1 MSTEMPDVPRTTDR
15 PKVVSGAPTSEFQA
29 TASYLELHAPAKTNF
44 ALNVGERGT
53 LPRSAREGT
62 AGCRHYIDTVYCSV
76 GIYDDVDL
84 TLKRRRSGFSL
95 DLEGANLGDLA
106 SDDAD
111 MRSNLA
117 VKALFA
123 LAEHS
128 GKAPDVGIR
137 IFKRIPVAAGLGSG
151 AADAAAVLVGLN
163 RLWHLDYSLDQLRD
177 IATPLGHGIPFCL
190 TGGLLVGSNYGEA
203 IEPVTASMAKQ
214 LGPELNFTTMLL
226 GTYNQ
231 GLSKAAVYAEL
242 DRQRAEAAKLA
253 EAGKTEDEDTA
264 AAGHGSRDLRFGHND
279 LEPAVISL
287 FPRAGAALEDA
298 AAAAEGITTFVS
310 GSGPTVVACLPDP
323 KAMWKVIGAWKASRS
338 VDRIVRVE
346 TPAELEIS

>member
-1 MSTEMPDVPRTTDR
+1 
-15 PKVVSGAPTSEFQA
+15 VSGAPTSEFAA

-44 ALNVGERGT
+44 ALNVGERST
-53 LPRSAREGT
+53 LPKNAHEDT
-62 AGCRHYIDTVYCSV
+62 ASCRHFIDTVYCSV

-106 SDDAD
+106 SDAAD
-111 MRSNLA
+111 MRNNLA

-123 LAEHS
+123 IAAHS

-163 RLWHLDYSLDQLRD
+163 RLWHLDYSLDQLRA
-177 IATPLGHGIPFCL
+177 IATPLGHGVPFCL

-231 GLSKAAVYAEL
+231 GLSKAAVYEEL
-242 DRQRAEAAKLA
+242 DRQRAETNAALPT
-253 EAGKTEDEDTA
+253 GTD
-264 AAGHGSRDLRFGHND
+264 RDLTFGHND
-279 LEPAVISL
+279 LETAVVSL

-338 VDRIVRVE
+338 VDRIVRVD
-346 TPAELEIS
+346 TPAQLEIS